1 MSEPRHP
8 LSVAEAAARAGV
20 SEKTVRRAIKAS
32 ALPVYRNRSARRLVV
47 FSDDLD
53 AWAFEPFEP
62 ASPQTPRRPSA
73 TRRGSALRG
82 SVARLRAIEAGEA

>member
-1 MSEPRHP
+1 MRRP
-8 LSVAEAAARAGV
+8 LAVSEAATRAGV

-62 ASPQTPRRPSA
+62 AGSDGPRRRSPA
-73 TRRGSALRG
+73 GRERPAQG